1 MAELICELLQLVG
14 VKVIVIPEYMV
25 VAWPAGALDTLV
37 RAKVE
42 VKLCRVCDANI
53 NGGAG
58 RDVARF
64 ARLLFLFRAEKPRV
78 MPLLDDDE
86 GDSWF
91 VVILQLDASLPEGC
105 ELMLKNLHK
114 LTLTD
119 AISVHDDP
127 MWLEASSGLV
137 KHHEMILDHG
147 GQVLNDLTSVS
158 LNSDCGGIS

>member
-1 MAELICELLQLVG
+1 
-14 VKVIVIPEYMV
+14 
-25 VAWPAGALDTLV
+25 
-37 RAKVE
+37 
-42 VKLCRVCDANI
+42 
-53 NGGAG
+53 
-58 RDVARF
+58 
-64 ARLLFLFRAEKPRV
+64 
-78 MPLLDDDE
+78 MPLLDNDE

-91 VVILQLDASLPEGC
+91 VVILQLDASLPDGC
-105 ELMLKNLHK
+105 ELMLENLNK
-114 LTLTD
+114 LTLAD